1 MSSGPIEKV
10 HMVILMQPDLAVAIE
25 FYKQLGVKLIFHIKG
40 KWAEMK
46 LGEVKIGLCPTEH
59 MMDGHRTG
67 IVLQV
72 ADLQAVYDE
81 HKDKISFLTEPKEA
95 VHGVMVSFKDSGG
108 NILDLYQPTPEK
120 VVELVKKTADQDD
133 ADTDTQTQQRCC
145 GQDEG
150 CCKAEQNG
158 IA

>member
-10 HMVILMQPDLAVAIE
+10 HMVILIQPDLAAAIE

-59 MMDGHRTG
+59 RMDGHRTG

-72 ADLQAVYDE
+72 ADLQAVYDK

-95 VHGVMVSFKDSGG
+95 VHGFMVSFKDPGG
-108 NILDLYQPTPEK
+108 NVLDLYQPTPQK
-120 VVELVKKTADQDD
+120 VVDLVTKTAK
-133 ADTDTQTQQRCC
+133 AGCC
-145 GQDEG
+145 GQAEG
-150 CCKAEQNG
+150 CCKGEENG
-158 IA
+158 VA